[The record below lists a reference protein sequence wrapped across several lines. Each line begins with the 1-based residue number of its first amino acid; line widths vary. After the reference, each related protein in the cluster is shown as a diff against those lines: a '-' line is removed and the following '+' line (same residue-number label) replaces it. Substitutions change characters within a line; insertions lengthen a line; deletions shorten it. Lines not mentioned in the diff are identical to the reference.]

1 MNNKTNKLSTKSKQV
16 SEPTEPSGKHTPD
29 PKFKRFY
36 LRRKEDISG
45 VSGVGIVAEGIQ
57 FSDGTCV
64 LKWTTE
70 TSSMGI
76 YHSHVELIH
85 IHGHMGATILE
96 FVDE

>member
-1 MNNKTNKLSTKSKQV
+1 MSSKNKKNSLNV
-16 SEPTEPSGKHTPD
+16 DVHHDPD
-29 PKFKRFY
+29 PKFRRFFLKR
-36 LRRKEDISG
+36 KQDISG
-45 VSGVGIVAEGIQ
+45 VSGVGYVAEGIQ

-85 IHGHMGATILE
+85 IHGHGNATEIE
-96 FVDE
+96 WIDD

>member
-1 MNNKTNKLSTKSKQV
+1 MKNTKIKSDKPSTA
-16 SEPTEPSGKHTPD
+16 SEPEIHPLD
-29 PKFKRFY
+29 PKFRRFFLKRNQ
-36 LRRKEDISG
+36 DISG
-45 VSGVGIVAEGIQ
+45 ISGTGYVAEGVQ

-85 IHGHMGATILE
+85 IHGHAGVTTIE
-96 FVDE
+96 WADARPETS